1 MQKPPLQ
8 SLRKRS
14 IVSEKWECSVIQ
26 KEAASTTSWLK
37 SPPTIHKCPQFPTKP
52 QIHFHK
58 WPKLLQLIIIV
69 ETPIELPRMGRQTIP
84 KNKHSQLSI
93 SNYDDHWPGPHTY
106 IYLIRPPVPDL
117 FWEMKLLIIYD
128 NDTDYYDNE
137 IIPTPSHLHIS
148 SPVAIWCLL
157 LSHPN
162 PFQLDDSI
170 SQLPHDCCTT
180 TPCCTTTMNSCRGT
194 TKSIAGNLGA
204 RR

>member
-14 IVSEKWECSVIQ
+14 IVSEKCECSEIQ

-37 SPPTIHKCPQFPTKP
+37 SPPTIHKRPQFPTKP

-69 ETPIELPRMGRQTIP
+69 ETPIQLPRMGRHTIP
-84 KNKHSQLSI
+84 KNKHSQPSIFQFKMTRLSYLHI
-93 SNYDDHWPGPHTY
+93 SHSASCSRSVLRSKIIND
-106 IYLIRPPVPDL
+106 IY
-117 FWEMKLLIIYD
+117 E

-137 IIPTPSHLHIS
+137 IIPTLSSHLHIS
-148 SPVAIWCLL
+148 SPVTIWCLL

-162 PFQLDDSI
+162 PFRLDDSI
-170 SQLPHDCCTT
+170 SQLPHD
-180 TPCCTTTMNSCRGT
+180 CCTTTMNSCRGT